1 MDGRARI
8 AFSGLAAFA
17 VTATVVATVV
27 TTNAA
32 AFADAPG
39 TAIDAAVVDVN
50 ATAKPTAMR
59 PSEVI
64 TDLTDAAPA
73 APAAAPTTAPA
84 PVDVPAETLVAPAPA
99 VVVSTLPA
107 AASPEPAVEPE
118 AELSL
123 RDALASDDPE
133 ALYVWAAAH
142 GWSRER
148 ADRFLST
155 RPGARDGERRND
167 ETRHDD
173 HSEHRDNDQ
182 RGRFAAPSPPVQ
194 TGSPAVTES
203 PQRGDGT
210 KRDRSPGSPDHRD

>member
-1 MDGRARI
+1 VDGRARI

-39 TAIDAAVVDVN
+39 TAIDAAVVDVKASAEP
-50 ATAKPTAMR
+50 ATAV
-59 PSEVI
+59 PSEIV
-64 TDLTDAAPA
+64 TDLTDAAPP
-73 APAAAPTTAPA
+73 APAATPSPDPSQAETLPAPA
-84 PVDVPAETLVAPAPA
+84 PV
-99 VVVSTLPA
+99 VVVATAPP
-107 AASPEPAVEPE
+107 AASPEPVESPDSAV
-118 AELSL
+118 SL

-133 ALYVWAAAH
+133 AIYAWAAAH

-148 ADRFLST
+148 VDRFLAT
-155 RPGARDGERRND
+155 RPGPRESDEHDRGMRHDERGERRD
-167 ETRHDD
+167 GGD
-173 HSEHRDNDQ
+173 HP
-182 RGRFAAPSPPVQ
+182 RFDSPDSPVQ

-203 PQRGDGT
+203 PQRGDGS